1 VSLFRLS
8 LQQRRTVWHVFFDRS
23 LQCCNL
29 IAAPHGL
36 MLHSLLD
43 LVVQAQNHMAQISF
57 LLLDNTP
64 PVPVHNRNRIFHVSC
79 EFCLFILE

>member
-1 VSLFRLS
+1 MSLFRVS
-8 LQQRRTVWHVFFDRS
+8 LQHRRTVWHVFFDRS

-57 LLLDNTP
+57 LFLDNTP
-64 PVPVHNRNRIFHVSC
+64 QSQSTIVIPFFMCHVS
-79 EFCLFILE
+79 FACLS

>member
-1 VSLFRLS
+1 MAR
-8 LQQRRTVWHVFFDRS
+8 FFDRS

-36 MLHSLLD
+36 MLHSLHD